1 MLSFLKWY
9 LSFSKKQK
17 NYKAKVNLLRVKEIK
32 EKKLTKKLIR
42 KRVEKGEKRQMKKRN
57 K

>member
-17 NYKAKVNLLRVKEIK
+17 NYKAKVNLLRAKEIK
-32 EKKLTKKLIR
+32 EKKIDKKVD
-42 KRVEKGEKRQMKKRN
+42 KKKGGKGGEETDEKKK
-57 K
+57 

>member
-9 LSFSKKQK
+9 LSFSKLQE

>member
-9 LSFSKKQK
+9 LSFSKKQE
-17 NYKAKVNLLRVKEIK
+17 NYKAKVNLLRAKEIK